1 MERPGERTKGSFM
14 LAEDELA
21 KFKLMQRRWSNLR
34 SNSGKR
40 DSLRD
45 LWKAIGLVT
54 DVSEG

>member
-1 MERPGERTKGSFM
+1 MESPGERTKGSFM

-21 KFKLMQRRWSNLR
+21 KFKLMQWRWSDLR
-34 SNSGKR
+34 SHS